1 MKRRQFMRTLAAP
14 AVFGFPMIVP
24 RRVLGAGLTAPSDRI
39 TFASIGVG
47 SQGTGNL
54 RGWLN
59 KDDVRV
65 VAVCDVRQEYRQR
78 VESVKPN
85 SQRQWGTME
94 VDQMLHHLN
103 LACGGSQ
110 GFYDLP
116 DESYLISRTLFKW
129 ILVDWYPEQPV
140 GLRLPTGFKIPHSKR
155 FEFAYEKSQL
165 LKILAVDWN
174 ARTEDAWKPHPM
186 FGKMTPKEWG
196 KLLQI
201 HVDYHLRQFAA

>member
-1 MKRRQFMRTLAAP
+1 MNMFRAALARDFWITGIAIARYMPRAFRVKQVDGNQFFTEE
-14 AVFGFPMIVP
+14 
-24 RRVLGAGLTAPSDRI
+24 
-39 TFASIGVG
+39 
-47 SQGTGNL
+47 
-54 RGWLN
+54 
-59 KDDVRV
+59 K
-65 VAVCDVRQEYRQR
+65 RQEYRRR
-78 VESVKPN
+78 VESVTPN

-94 VDQMLHHLN
+94 IDQMLHHLN

-140 GLRLPTGFKIPHSKR
+140 GLRLPTGFKIPHSQR

-165 LKILAVDWN
+165 LKILEVDWN
-174 ARTEDAWKPHPM
+174 ARSEDAWKPHPM
-186 FGKMTPKEWG
+186 FGKMTSEEWG

>member
-1 MKRRQFMRTLAAP
+1 MNVFRAALTGDFWITGT
-14 AVFGFPMIVP
+14 AIARYMP
-24 RRVLGAGLTAPSDRI
+24 RAFRVKQVD
-39 TFASIGVG
+39 
-47 SQGTGNL
+47 GNHFFTEE
-54 RGWLN
+54 
-59 KDDVRV
+59 K
-65 VAVCDVRQEYRQR
+65 RQEYRSR
-78 VESVKPN
+78 VENVTPN

-140 GLRLPTGFKIPHSKR
+140 GLRLPTGFKIPHSQSFK
-155 FEFAYEKSQL
+155 FAYEKSQL
-165 LKILAVDWN
+165 MKILEVDWN
-174 ARTEDAWKPHPM
+174 ARTEDAWQPHPM

>member
-1 MKRRQFMRTLAAP
+1 MRTLARQEEQEGNSFMN
-14 AVFGFPMIVP
+14 VFRAALARDFWITEIPIARYMP
-24 RRVLGAGLTAPSDRI
+24 RAFRVKQVD
-39 TFASIGVG
+39 
-47 SQGTGNL
+47 GNQFFTED
-54 RGWLN
+54 
-59 KDDVRV
+59 K
-65 VAVCDVRQEYRQR
+65 RQEYRRR
-78 VESVKPN
+78 VESVTPN

-140 GLRLPTGFKIPHSKR
+140 GLRLPTGFKIPHSQR

-165 LKILAVDWN
+165 LKILDVDWN